1 LGRGTKL
8 VNSRSDVLVRN
19 SRGENL
25 LIIEVKKPSHNLHN
39 DDKLQALSYGRALAE
54 GGIAPFTILTN
65 GSNTLIFDTI
75 TGEEISGNV
84 INSSHKYIKN
94 QFKVTGDVIGAYSE
108 ALQYLISLSVDNLLE
123 FCKGQ
128 TESRMALLKS
138 DELFSGKK
146 YIPQVYVDRIELKK
160 ELEGKLFLDERNW
173 DLLLVTGPPQHGKTS
188 FMCHSVD
195 EFLSKNIPCLFY
207 PAISLRGGLLEALVE
222 DFQWQFGNN
231 FSIIQI
237 ARRLNSILENSK
249 QNLVIF
255 IDGWNEMFDTPLR
268 LNEECQRLNLS
279 RIKIV
284 ISSTNTS
291 LGRMLY
297 DTAGNQDFIG
307 SAVKLNRNK
316 IRKLCSKPLQ
326 KTKELGLLQIGK
338 FNFEELQQAKIKY
351 ERAFNVKFYD
361 GGNLTNE
368 PFYLRLASEY
378 YTNSEVPPFA
388 NRSTLI
394 KNSLLAKGKRSNI
407 IELELLRG
415 LIAISEVLYKY
426 DSPIEITYIP
436 EMFNTSNLNSWCE
449 SAILQIL
456 SSEDCTKIDFYYSHD
471 RDYSVAILHKKWHL
485 FFEELTPNSQIV
497 EMLLE
502 AVNTEVGRSALQW
515 FLSCPDYFENLKI
528 VFSAIE
534 KVANEKLLKI
544 ITQSI
549 TTQVKLNN
557 KLDFDWLEIY
567 LDELIGI
574 DKDKVIEE
582 SEIAELIYVYVTSL
596 DRNKNN
602 AHFEFWIEVLL
613 KYDNSLEDLG
623 AGESYMAQ
631 IFYGEIEGYESYDNS
646 SLDINLFERLLLH
659 KDEEV
664 ASKAALYLAYASAY
678 SFMEK
683 FEDYKKIIFNNDTDY
698 KNILESACDRVM
710 YSLGDTYYG
719 YSMCKGLY
727 YYLENGDKEAREEYL
742 KIKPLVLPLISAYV
756 DSNIG
761 EDLLDL
767 LNNLRIKAE
776 LDEELDEYIDFEDP
790 DQLKFDF
797 ET

>member
-1 LGRGTKL
+1 
-8 VNSRSDVLVRN
+8 
-19 SRGENL
+19 
-25 LIIEVKKPSHNLHN
+25 
-39 DDKLQALSYGRALAE
+39 
-54 GGIAPFTILTN
+54 
-65 GSNTLIFDTI
+65 
-75 TGEEISGNV
+75 
-84 INSSHKYIKN
+84 
-94 QFKVTGDVIGAYSE
+94 
-108 ALQYLISLSVDNLLE
+108 
-123 FCKGQ
+123 
-128 TESRMALLKS
+128 
-138 DELFSGKK
+138 
-146 YIPQVYVDRIELKK
+146 
-160 ELEGKLFLDERNW
+160 
-173 DLLLVTGPPQHGKTS
+173 
-188 FMCHSVD
+188 
-195 EFLSKNIPCLFY
+195 
-207 PAISLRGGLLEALVE
+207 
-222 DFQWQFGNN
+222 
-231 FSIIQI
+231 
-237 ARRLNSILENSK
+237 
-249 QNLVIF
+249 
-255 IDGWNEMFDTPLR
+255 
-268 LNEECQRLNLS
+268 
-279 RIKIV
+279 
-284 ISSTNTS
+284 
-291 LGRMLY
+291 
-297 DTAGNQDFIG
+297 
-307 SAVKLNRNK
+307 
-316 IRKLCSKPLQ
+316 
-326 KTKELGLLQIGK
+326 
-338 FNFEELQQAKIKY
+338 
-351 ERAFNVKFYD
+351 
-361 GGNLTNE
+361 
-368 PFYLRLASEY
+368 
-378 YTNSEVPPFA
+378 
-388 NRSTLI
+388 
-394 KNSLLAKGKRSNI
+394 
-407 IELELLRG
+407 
-415 LIAISEVLYKY
+415 
-426 DSPIEITYIP
+426 
-436 EMFNTSNLNSWCE
+436 
-449 SAILQIL
+449 
-456 SSEDCTKIDFYYSHD
+456 
-471 RDYSVAILHKKWHL
+471 
-485 FFEELTPNSQIV
+485 
-497 EMLLE
+497 
-502 AVNTEVGRSALQW
+502 
-515 FLSCPDYFENLKI
+515 
-528 VFSAIE
+528 
-534 KVANEKLLKI
+534 
-544 ITQSI
+544 
-549 TTQVKLNN
+549 
-557 KLDFDWLEIY
+557 LDFDWLEIY